1 MGSWLCRVSGR
12 GLCAKLCDP
21 QLQIRVQPEYGSRQ
35 DEYRRHRKG
44 PVKNRNK
51 QTKVQFQTPRVD
63 AAFATQRSIEAA
75 ATIDIVNFSC
85 GNPAEI
91 RECLLSELG
100 QNFGRVR
107 IARRCQTP
115 KLIQIFL
122 LSCEFNQLILS
133 VAAAAVGKL
142 SQFLEVF
149 PLRGQLDELADGVVV
164 TAGSPLPEC
173 RKIRF

>member
-1 MGSWLCRVSGR
+1 LGSWLCRVSGR

-35 DEYRRHRKG
+35 DEDRRHRKG
-44 PVKNRNK
+44 PVKNRDK

-85 GNPAEI
+85 GDPAEI

-107 IARRCQTP
+107 IAGGCQTP
-115 KLIQIFL
+115 KLVQIFL
-122 LSCEFNQLILS
+122 LSGEFNQLILS

-173 RKIRF
+173 

>member
-1 MGSWLCRVSGR
+1 MGSWLCRVNGR
-12 GLCAKLCDP
+12 GLRAKLCDP
-21 QLQIRVQPEYGSRQ
+21 QPQIRVQPEYGSRQ

-44 PVKNRNK
+44 PVKNRDK

-63 AAFATQRSIEAA
+63 AAFATQRSREAA

-100 QNFGRVR
+100 QNFGRVC
-107 IARRCQTP
+107 IARSCQTP
-115 KLIQIFL
+115 KLIQVFL

-173 RKIRF
+173 